1 MGMRVEDIGELAY
14 GGLVVGARELDSGRM
29 AKGKLTEKDILKKYE
44 TYAYLVPGVGATL
57 MSAFGWMRRYETWAE
72 HVSHGFIYAF
82 PGFLVDT
89 VRTMTGSTT
98 SSAAKRAAVKEAQRI
113 LNANKALP
121 PGMSAERSYQ
131 VEYDKVGAW

>member
-1 MGMRVEDIGELAY
+1 MSMKVEDIGELVY
-14 GGLVVGARELDSGRM
+14 GGVVTGARELDTNRM
-29 AKGKLTEKDILKKYE
+29 VKGTLTESDVFKKYE

-89 VRTMTGSTT
+89 VRSMTGTT
-98 SSAAKRAAVKEAQRI
+98 GSSSAKKAAVKEAQRI
-113 LNANKALP
+113 LANKQLP
-121 PGMSAERSYQ
+121 PGRDASRSYQ
-131 VEYDKVGAW
+131 IEYDKVGAW